1 MDFSRLIIYLN
12 LIFKLLFFL
21 CYIVFVFF
29 IIRIYLVKVF
39 YKKFL
44 EGKIILIFG
53 FIFYVVEFLKRE
65 NKYLVIF
72 LFLLL
77 YIFIND

>member
-1 MDFSRLIIYLN
+1 ML
-12 LIFKLLFFL
+12 FL
-21 CYIVFVFF
+21 CYTAFVFF

-44 EGKIILIFG
+44 EGKITLIFD
-53 FIFYVVEFLKRE
+53 FIIHAVEFLKRE

-72 LFLLL
+72 PSLLS
-77 YIFIND
+77 YIPINDWPKTSKHLSVSEICI